1 VHIPSHCFQAS
12 IGNCRHCKRQNF
24 GGKNPSSGSTQRI
37 SPNSKDS
44 LMKLSLGK
52 GLGKTV
58 GLDQRPARRSRL
70 KERIVLITI
79 SRGSDTIFRL

>member
-1 VHIPSHCFQAS
+1 MHIPSHCFQAS

-37 SPNSKDS
+37 SPNS

-52 GLGKTV
+52 GLGKTG

-79 SRGSDTIFRL
+79 SRGNDTIFRL